1 MAIKTVR
8 QRTEEGGDI
17 LGLVAFG
24 SLITNIFQIASGKA
38 LAEEHAALKAYAG
51 ELKKH
56 YENMR
61 ARERLVYK
69 ENIEL
74 KNAYQGL
81 QVLNSRL
88 LSELVEA
95 RKETFALKLAK
106 TSFPV
111 KRAIVRKTTGGSR

>member
-8 QRTEEGGDI
+8 QRQADESGDI

-24 SLITNIFQIASGKA
+24 SLVTNIFQIASKKS
-38 LAEEHAALKAYAG
+38 LEEEHAALKAYAG

-61 ARERLVYK
+61 VRERLVYK

-74 KNAYQGL
+74 KNCYKEL
-81 QVLNSRL
+81 QNLNSRL
-88 LSELVEA
+88 LKELIEA
-95 RKETFALKLAK
+95 KSPGPIKRIAIRK
-106 TSFPV
+106 SN
-111 KRAIVRKTTGGSR
+111 GGSKNE

>member
-8 QRTEEGGDI
+8 QRQTDEGGDI

-24 SLITNIFQIASGKA
+24 SLVTNIFQIASKKS
-38 LAEEHAALKAYAG
+38 LEEEHAALKAYSG

-61 ARERLVYK
+61 VRERLVYN

-74 KNAYQGL
+74 KNCNKEL
-81 QVLNSRL
+81 QNLNSRL
-88 LSELVEA
+88 LKELIE
-95 RKETFALKLAK
+95 AK
-106 TSFPV
+106 TSAPIRRTV
-111 KRAIVRKTTGGSR
+111 IRKTTGGSK